1 MYKSLVSKKYVHKI
15 IIQNQCLIQINFQI
29 RKGWKPGAV
38 KKPIKELMCYFLEPC
53 PCDTLPVT
61 KKILKKRLPF
71 KESSNKLVSKPTL
84 RIQRKDGNLFVTMNP
99 IKNSADLKNCP
110 DPYLK
115 CKPIQF
121 QISQDP
127 NILKRSQI
135 KKKIKKCGFR
145 RCVCNKT
152 IAQCICK
159 NDDEKFDINEKL
171 NIFSATFNAERF
183 MKAHNRSSNIN
194 SSEIN
199 QLKVLFERS
208 KCDSSAVRKLKSVL
222 VKGKL
227 GAFIQEVIGE
237 KKLNE
242 LLHQNKFNEIFASV
256 NLNELTDCGKP
267 NKFGDEIKLND
278 PTTTESELDIEF
290 TPPVGFIRPGL
301 RKKKYNRVFQE
312 TQYDEKD
319 FQLPTIP
326 KLNVVDD
333 GKKNLK
339 GKNDAVVKSG
349 PRKKSAGKKVKGK
362 LDKSEN
368 KTDLEATKIGGKNTK
383 DPKINLKNN
392 QTTTQ
397 SLSVPG
403 TSKNI
408 ANPKNGSKNNPT
420 VPGARPADT
429 STKAVTSRKTK

>member
-1 MYKSLVSKKYVHKI
+1 
-15 IIQNQCLIQINFQI
+15 
-29 RKGWKPGAV
+29 
-38 KKPIKELMCYFLEPC
+38 MCYFLEPC

-61 KKILKKRLPF
+61 KKIAKKRFPF
-71 KESSNKLVSKPTL
+71 KESSDKLVSKPTL
-84 RIQRKDGNLFVTMNP
+84 KIQRKDGNLFVTMNP
-99 IKNSADLKNCP
+99 IKNLADLKNSP
-110 DPYLK
+110 DPYLN

-145 RCVCNKT
+145 RCVCDKT

-171 NIFSATFNAERF
+171 NIFSAAFNAERF
-183 MKAHNRSSNIN
+183 MKARNRSSNID

-227 GAFIQEVIGE
+227 GAFVREVIGE
-237 KKLNE
+237 RKLNE
-242 LLHQNKFNEIFASV
+242 LLHQHKFNEIFASV

-267 NKFGDEIKLND
+267 NKFGEEIKLND
-278 PTTTESELDIEF
+278 PTTTDESELDIEF

-301 RKKKYNRVFQE
+301 RKKKYDRVFQE

-326 KLNVVDD
+326 KLNEASD

-339 GKNDAVVKSG
+339 KNVTVEKSG
-349 PRKKSAGKKVKGK
+349 PTKKKAGKKVKGK
-362 LDKSEN
+362 LDDPEN
-368 KTDLEATKIGGKNTK
+368 KKEMEPAKIGGKSSKN
-383 DPKINLKNN
+383 PKIIVAGPENPTTTSKNN
-392 QTTTQ
+392 PGTSKINPGT
-397 SLSVPG
+397 SNNNPG
-403 TSKNI
+403 TSKNNPGTAKNI
-408 ANPKNGSKNNPT
+408 TNPKNGSKNNPSA
-420 VPGARPADT
+420 PGARPADAA
-429 STKAVTSRKTK
+429 TKAGTSQKPK